1 MSALAIFVMAFR
13 EGLAIF
19 ATVCNK
25 TIYYQTLS
33 NLPLKKGCPDYDSV
47 VNAKLNGNRW
57 HYGAVNVDSIWTHG
71 QFGDRLSYLYPRPDS
86 ASSSGSR
93 IFADDVISLQ
103 FSYGICYLSASSYWI
118 IAYGRKR
125 TTRIL

>member
-13 EGLAIF
+13 EGFAIF

-33 NLPLKKGCPDYDSV
+33 NLPLKKGYPDYDSM

-71 QFGDRLSYLYPRPDS
+71 QFGNRLSYLYPRLILLRRRVHVV
-86 ASSSGSR
+86 SR
-93 IFADDVISLQ
+93 MMLFLYSFLMEFAIFLHPLI
-103 FSYGICYLSASSYWI
+103 G
-118 IAYGRKR
+118 
-125 TTRIL
+125 